1 MKASVE
7 ISMYPLE
14 REYVPEIKDFISRLK
29 SYDSLECVSSGMST
43 QVFGEYRDIM
53 KALTDE
59 IEKSFIQ
66 HGKSI
71 FVFKLVNSY
80 LKK

>member
-14 REYVPEIKDFISRLK
+14 REYVHEIKDFISRIR
-29 SYDSLECVSSGMST
+29 DHDTLECVSNGMST
-43 QVFGEYRDIM
+43 QIFGEYRAIM
-53 KALTDE
+53 NVLTDE
-59 IEKSFIQ
+59 IEKSFEK